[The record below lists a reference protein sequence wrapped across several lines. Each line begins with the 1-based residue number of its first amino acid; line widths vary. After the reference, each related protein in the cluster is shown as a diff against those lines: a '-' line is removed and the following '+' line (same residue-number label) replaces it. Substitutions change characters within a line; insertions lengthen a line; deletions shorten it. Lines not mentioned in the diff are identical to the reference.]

1 MSRKSRLIVVVISLL
16 VGAAGTLLAQNAEK
30 AQDAEKGKKDTK
42 SGVVLGVAPKGAAAA
57 AAISCSLTVSPNPA
71 TNGNVLSFS
80 ISYNP
85 CDSQPHK
92 ETFSFNWP
100 TNLVGFVESTTRQ
113 KMWTSS
119 GGCIVSSFESTIVP
133 SALAVKGSTT
143 VTVESRNTTTNALIC
158 TASAPLTI
166 N

>member
-1 MSRKSRLIVVVISLL
+1 MNRKFRPIAVVVSLL
-16 VGAAGTLLAQNAEK
+16 IGAAGALMAQNTEK
-30 AQDAEKGKKDTK
+30 TQDAEKARKDTK
-42 SGVVLGVAPKGAAAA
+42 SGVVLGIAPKGAVAAVA
-57 AAISCSLTVSPNPA
+57 TACTLSVSPNPT
-71 TNGNVLSFS
+71 TNGTVLSFS

-113 KMWTSS
+113 KMWTTS
-119 GGCIVSSFESTIVP
+119 GGCIASSFENTLVP
-133 SALAVKGSTT
+133 TAGAVKGSTT

>member
-1 MSRKSRLIVVVISLL
+1 MNRKSRPIVVIISLL
-16 VGAAGTLLAQNAEK
+16 VGATGALLAQDVEKDAEK
-30 AQDAEKGKKDTK
+30 ARKDTK
-42 SGVVLGVAPKGAAAA
+42 SGVVLGVAPKGAVAAVA
-57 AAISCSLTVSPNPA
+57 TSCSLTVSPNPA
-71 TNGNVLSFS
+71 TNGTVLGFS
-80 ISYNP
+80 ISYSP

-92 ETFSFNWP
+92 ETFWFNWP
-100 TNLVGFVESTTRQ
+100 TNLGGFVESTTRQ
-113 KMWTSS
+113 KMWTATA
-119 GGCIVSSFESTIVP
+119 GCVSSSFENTLVP